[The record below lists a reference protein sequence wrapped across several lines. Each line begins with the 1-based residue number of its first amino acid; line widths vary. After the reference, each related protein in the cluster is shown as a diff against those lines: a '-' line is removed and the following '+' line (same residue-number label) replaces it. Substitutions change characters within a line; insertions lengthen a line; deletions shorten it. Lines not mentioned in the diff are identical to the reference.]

1 MGLADMGPGIF
12 IIAILGCGEADSA
25 CTQVRTLDTRYESQA
40 ACTAATEAVLP
51 AQTDV
56 DYPVVVA
63 QCVAAGGP
71 PPRLRAGEVALPEGG
86 SVDVRVSPVQR
97 RN

>member
-1 MGLADMGPGIF
+1 MGPGIF
-12 IIAILGCGEADSA
+12 IIAILGCGDADSA

-51 AQTDV
+51 AQSDV

-63 QCVAAGGP
+63 QCVAAGAN
-71 PPRLRAGEVALPEGG
+71 PPRLRSGEVKLPEGG
-86 SVDVRVSPVQR
+86 TVDARTSPIER
-97 RN
+97 RS

>member
-1 MGLADMGPGIF
+1 MGLGTF
-12 IIAILGCGEADSA
+12 IIAILGCGEADTA

-51 AQTDV
+51 GHSDV

-63 QCVAAGGP
+63 QCMAAGAAP
-71 PPRLRAGEVALPEGG
+71 QTLRANQVKLPDGG
-86 SVDVRVSPVQR
+86 TVVVRVSPLR
-97 RN
+97 GRS